1 MAEEMHALI
10 KTLRVEAAA
19 AEAREAKEKEAQ
31 QAKRRV
37 IRQELIDHLGSPG
50 GLAPDGLT
58 AAVAKTEAAGVSDAK
73 LVADAK
79 AVLAG
84 LEAAVAAHRAAAD
97 GRSPYGLR
105 AALERA
111 AGARLVDGHPAVAK
125 ARAVLERESR
135 DPRWEYVDRAALQGP
150 LLDGTVRLLRP
161 EWVLDWFNSQGK
173 FRLVS

>member
-58 AAVAKTEAAGVSDAK
+58 AAVAKTEAAGVSDRR
-73 LVADAK
+73 ADA
-79 AVLAG
+79 G
-84 LEAAVAAHRAAAD
+84 RGRGRHRGAAHLPQALGVRQAVQPALPALP
-97 GRSPYGLR
+97 RSQH
-105 AALERA
+105 
-111 AGARLVDGHPAVAK
+111 VT
-125 ARAVLERESR
+125 S
-135 DPRWEYVDRAALQGP
+135 
-150 LLDGTVRLLRP
+150 
-161 EWVLDWFNSQGK
+161 
-173 FRLVS
+173 

>member
-79 AVLAG
+79 AVLDDGEHERAHLLAAG
-84 LEAAVAAHRAAAD
+84 R
-97 GRSPYGLR
+97 
-105 AALERA
+105 ALEP
-111 AGARLVDGHPAVAK
+111 VCV
-125 ARAVLERESR
+125 
-135 DPRWEYVDRAALQGP
+135 
-150 LLDGTVRLLRP
+150 
-161 EWVLDWFNSQGK
+161 
-173 FRLVS
+173 